1 MKIFVR
7 LWRQF
12 CAIYT
17 VSALLLL
24 LSNLAM
30 AGSLERTLINA
41 GAFLLLFLFALLFA
55 GANLLM
61 GVVRIPYLARVL
73 LHFVLVAGG
82 GFCLL
87 YLPYNAAA
95 ASSSKLIILILMM
108 LLYWIP
114 MGIYLAV
121 FRRFSAKAQRADA
134 EPYRSVYGASRGK

>member
-1 MKIFVR
+1 
-7 LWRQF
+7 
-12 CAIYT
+12 
-17 VSALLLL
+17 
-24 LSNLAM
+24 
-30 AGSLERTLINA
+30 
-41 GAFLLLFLFALLFA
+41 
-55 GANLLM
+55 
-61 GVVRIPYLARVL
+61 VL

-121 FRRFSAKAQRADA
+121 FRCFSAKAQRADA